1 MVDGVS
7 SSKVLAVSGVP
18 QGSVLGP
25 LLFKLYINGVR
36 LTTGSKLMLYADD
49 LILYKPIKKQEDYID
64 VQKDLDT
71 LNAWSDCSRL
81 MFNPHKCKYNMVISR
96 KKANLLVPP
105 LITLG
110 SSAIERTYS
119 YKYLAV
125 SISSDLSWS
134 DHIHNICTRARRT
147 IGLLYRHFYLNSNS
161 TSLQKLYLTLV
172 RPLLEYACQVWHPH
186 LVRDIAKLE
195 RVQKLALR
203 LCTKQWTLDYSTLL
217 SLCS

>member
-1 MVDGVS
+1 M
-7 SSKVLAVSGVP
+7 
-18 QGSVLGP
+18 
-25 LLFKLYINGVR
+25 
-36 LTTGSKLMLYADD
+36 
-49 LILYKPIKKQEDYID
+49 
-64 VQKDLDT
+64 
-71 LNAWSDCSRL
+71 
-81 MFNPHKCKYNMVISR
+81 
-96 KKANLLVPP
+96 PP

-119 YKYLAV
+119 YKYLGV
-125 SISSDLSWS
+125 SFSSDLSWS

-147 IGLLYRHFYLNSNS
+147 IGLLYRHFYLNSNP

-186 LVRDIAKLE
+186 LVRDIAKLK

-217 SLCS
+217 SLCNLPSLETRRKYFCLCTMYKINRFSFRHFCPTGHFYFIEHQTNYSISLSLTPMHLCTHMFPVHVTYGTRFPCLYVQLIQFPCLNHC